1 MLRKWEELPSFM
13 QCEEVRKYY
22 DILSKKKT
30 SLRLKRIFDVVMAE
44 ILLAIFA
51 IPMLIIAMMIKLDSP
66 GPCHRKAEGLPDAP
80 RRMCVGGLCG
90 GSLAFLAAG
99 QHFRSRV

>member
-66 GPCHRKAEGLPDAP
+66 GPVFYRQE
-80 RRMCVGGLCG
+80 
-90 GSLAFLAAG
+90 
-99 QHFRSRV
+99 RVTAYG

>member
-44 ILLAIFA
+44 ILLPYLPF
-51 IPMLIIAMMIKLDSP
+51 
-66 GPCHRKAEGLPDAP
+66 PC
-80 RRMCVGGLCG
+80 
-90 GSLAFLAAG
+90 
-99 QHFRSRV
+99 